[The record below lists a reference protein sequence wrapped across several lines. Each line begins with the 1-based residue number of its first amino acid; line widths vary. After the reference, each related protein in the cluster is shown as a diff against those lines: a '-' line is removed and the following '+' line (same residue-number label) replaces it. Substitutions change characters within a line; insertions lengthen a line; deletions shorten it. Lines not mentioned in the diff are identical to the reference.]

1 MAYEHLVVL
10 RRGYLIEAA
19 KNTMSRVRAKHTCI
33 WHDKDPS
40 MRKGRK
46 QQAESRNFSPSRL
59 SSCVIH
65 FSERISRGTSFHINQ
80 SIDQIPPLT
89 LLSTA
94 AVVTMV
100 GGAALFTD
108 FDLAPHAHLPPL
120 YWNVTPTS
128 SQPAHLDS

>member
-1 MAYEHLVVL
+1 MAYEHLVVV
-10 RRGYLIEAA
+10 RRGHLIEAA
-19 KNTMSRVRAKHTCI
+19 KSMTHVRAKHTCV
-33 WHDKDPS
+33 WHDKDTS
-40 MRKGRK
+40 MRKECK
-46 QQAESRNFSPSRL
+46 QQAESKDFSPSRL
-59 SSCVIH
+59 SSCGFH
-65 FSERISRGTSFHINQ
+65 FSERVSNGTSFHINQ

>member
-1 MAYEHLVVL
+1 MSELSIHVYCMIRTPQCAKDANSRQSLKTLAPQGYRVAFFILV
-10 RRGYLIEAA
+10 
-19 KNTMSRVRAKHTCI
+19 RV
-33 WHDKDPS
+33 WS
-40 MRKGRK
+40 
-46 QQAESRNFSPSRL
+46 
-59 SSCVIH
+59 
-65 FSERISRGTSFHINQ
+65 GTSIHINQ